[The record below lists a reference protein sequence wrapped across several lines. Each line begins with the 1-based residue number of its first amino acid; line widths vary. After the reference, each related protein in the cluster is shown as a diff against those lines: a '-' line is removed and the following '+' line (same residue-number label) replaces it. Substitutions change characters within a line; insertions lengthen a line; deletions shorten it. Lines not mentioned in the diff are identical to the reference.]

1 MSLAPVL
8 LYTLLLGS
16 SVGGVAA
23 FSSPSLFNKVVTR
36 HHVSSSSSVSSSTT
50 LWAVDNVQQVDRR
63 TFAKSMAASISTV
76 TAASAGAL
84 LSSSSQPALAA
95 DDDNSSTNT
104 IDPSIDLPKITNK
117 VYLDIKFG
125 QYKTKRLVI
134 GLFGDVMPNT
144 VANFLSLCTNS
155 DDGNSYAGTTFY
167 RVISDMTIQGGAI
180 GSSSGKSSSSPTLQP
195 DNYSIRHTKA
205 GLVSAVRNKDGS
217 IDSRFF
223 INTEPDA
230 GWADDR
236 YASFGIVLEDDG
248 SAGMDLVK
256 KISKVDVKTPQN
268 SPKDP
273 VMIVGC
279 GVLEV

>member
-1 MSLAPVL
+1 
-8 LYTLLLGS
+8 
-16 SVGGVAA
+16 
-23 FSSPSLFNKVVTR
+23 
-36 HHVSSSSSVSSSTT
+36 
-50 LWAVDNVQQVDRR
+50 
-63 TFAKSMAASISTV
+63 MAASIST
-76 TAASAGAL
+76 AASTSAGTL
-84 LSSSSQPALAA
+84 LSGSQPALAVV
-95 DDDNSSTNT
+95 DDAT

-144 VANFLSLCTNS
+144 VANFLSLCTNNGS

-223 INTEPDA
+223 INTEQDA

-236 YASFGIVLEDDG
+236 YACFGIVLNDEG

>member
-1 MSLAPVL
+1 MMINMSLARVL
-8 LYTLLLGS
+8 LYTLFLGS
-16 SVGGVAA
+16 SVGEVAA
-23 FSSPSLFNKVVTR
+23 FSSPSLVNNVVMR
-36 HHVSSSSSVSSSTT
+36 HHVSASSSSVSSSTK

-63 TFAKSMAASISTV
+63 TFAKSMAASISI
-76 TAASAGAL
+76 ASASAGAL
-84 LSSSSQPALAA
+84 VSGSQSALAA
-95 DDDNSSTNT
+95 DDAT
-104 IDPSIDLPKITNK
+104 IDPSIDLPKITSK

-134 GLFGDVMPNT
+134 GLFGDVMPKT
-144 VANFLSLCTNS
+144 VANFISLCTNNNS
-155 DDGNSYAGTTFY
+155 DGGNSYAGTTFY

-223 INTEPDA
+223 INTEQDA

-236 YASFGIVLEDDG
+236 YACFGIVLEDEG

>member
-1 MSLAPVL
+1 MMILIMSLAPVL

-23 FSSPSLFNKVVTR
+23 FSSPSPVNNVVMR
-36 HHVSSSSSVSSSTT
+36 HHVSSSSSSVSSSTT
-50 LWAVDNVQQVDRR
+50 LWAVNNVQQVDRR
-63 TFAKSMAASISTV
+63 TFAKSMAASIPTV
-76 TAASAGAL
+76 TAASAGTL
-84 LSSSSQPALAA
+84 LSGSQPALAV
-95 DDDNSSTNT
+95 DDAT

-223 INTEPDA
+223 INTEQDT

-236 YASFGIVLEDDG
+236 YACFGIVLEDDG